1 MSVDVPPKAD
11 DWPFEAKRS
20 AVSEA
25 NTAAEIREEIDDILG
40 DSDPRW
46 FEVGGDPGQF
56 TKGELAMLLLALGGP
71 QGVDA

>member
-11 DWPFEAKRS
+11 EWEFEARRF
-20 AVSEA
+20 AISES

>member
-1 MSVDVPPKAD
+1 MSVTIPPKAD
-11 DWPFEAKRS
+11 DWQFEAKRF

-46 FEVGGDPGQF
+46 VEIGGAPGAF
-56 TKGELAMLLLALGGP
+56 TKEELAMLLLALGGP
-71 QGVDA
+71 QEVDA